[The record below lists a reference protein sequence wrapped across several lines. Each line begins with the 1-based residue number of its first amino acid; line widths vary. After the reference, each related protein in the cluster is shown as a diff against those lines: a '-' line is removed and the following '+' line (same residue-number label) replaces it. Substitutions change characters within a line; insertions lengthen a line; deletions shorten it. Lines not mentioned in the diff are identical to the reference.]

1 MKNIIVFILSMP
13 VFYSNDY
20 LLQAI
25 YSDYDVKQQVESSDV
40 ESGYSESYEGSE
52 AEAHHWELGT
62 PDNLPETII
71 IYSDEPS
78 PCEL

>member
-1 MKNIIVFILSMP
+1 MRTLLIILLSYP
-13 VFYSNDY
+13 VFFSNDY

-25 YSDYDVKQQVESSDV
+25 YSDYKEPEPSSELTHSDEPYESDG
-40 ESGYSESYEGSE
+40 EAYS
-52 AEAHHWELGT
+52 WQLGT
-62 PDNLPETII
+62 PDNIPETII

>member
-1 MKNIIVFILSMP
+1 MRTLLIILLSYP
-13 VFYSNDY
+13 VFFSNDY

-25 YSDYDVKQQVESSDV
+25 YSDYKEPEPS
-40 ESGYSESYEGSE
+40 SESTHSDDPYESDGE
-52 AEAHHWELGT
+52 AYSWKLGT
-62 PDNLPETII
+62 PDNVPETII

>member
-1 MKNIIVFILSMP
+1 MRTLLIILLSYHVFL
-13 VFYSNDY
+13 SNDY

-25 YSDYDVKQQVESSDV
+25 YSDYKEPEPVSETNYSDEPYESDG
-40 ESGYSESYEGSE
+40 EAYS
-52 AEAHHWELGT
+52 WNLGT
-62 PDNLPETII
+62 PDNIPETII

>member
-13 VFYSNDY
+13 ALYSNDY

-25 YSDYDVKQQVESSDV
+25 YSDYSIKEENTNSSIESS
-40 ESGYSESYEGSE
+40 YSESYEGSE
-52 AEAHHWELGT
+52 AEHYSWRLGN

>member
-1 MKNIIVFILSMP
+1 MKLFIVFILSLP
-13 VFYSNDY
+13 VFFSNDY

-25 YSDYDVKQQVESSDV
+25 YSDYKEPEPS
-40 ESGYSESYEGSE
+40 SESTHSDEPYESDGEHYS
-52 AEAHHWELGT
+52 WKLGT

>member
-1 MKNIIVFILSMP
+1 MP

-40 ESGYSESYEGSE
+40 ESSHSEDYEGSE
-52 AEAHHWELGT
+52 AEHYSWRLGN
-62 PDNLPETII
+62 PDNIPETVI
-71 IYSDEPS
+71 IYSGEPS
-78 PCEL
+78 PCELGSY

>member
-1 MKNIIVFILSMP
+1 MRTLLIILLSYP
-13 VFYSNDY
+13 VFLSNDY

-25 YSDYDVKQQVESSDV
+25 YSDYKEPEPVSETTYSDD
-40 ESGYSESYEGSE
+40 SYESE
-52 AEAHHWELGT
+52 AEAYSWRLGE
-62 PDNLPETII
+62 PDNVPETVI

>member
-25 YSDYDVKQQVESSDV
+25 YADYDVKQQVKSSDV
-40 ESGYSESYEGSE
+40 ESSYSESYEGSE
-52 AEAHHWELGT
+52 AEHYSWSLGN